1 MSNAEA
7 PAPLSL
13 EGLNLKIAALKE
25 NEQPG
30 IQPSSSWLQPIS
42 PEFIPINYDSVAGD
56 IHSAVA
62 SSNDPY
68 EILDFLVDNPSLTLL
83 TISSGEKGEALAL
96 HHFKAFER
104 GGEKVY
110 HALLGHGD
118 SAIAVQVLPSRLFNT
133 NTIMVPTLDS
143 ILATSDPASEAIAEE
158 VEEKQISNSVILSPS
173 LAKTILET
181 NPNLSISAIK
191 QLVLEVSHELDSNA
205 KMRWQQQQANLE
217 EGVQL
222 GSWDNQPIRDNLS
235 VIQSVRAWDASNKR
249 DAAFKL
255 NFEPQ
260 VQSWQKEA
268 NANLL
273 RNQRATLTPDR
284 PTDNPAHSL
293 VIPRRKTPPPP
304 GTSSTPTKPPLPP
317 PRLCPSPA
325 SNGPL
330 LESTLLKVA
339 SCMEQ
344 MTNNQTAQLAEKNST
359 SKHVIEMLKNASTI
373 DGQEQAPQLTQPMK
387 DFLKAPAHTRGVNKG
402 LFVHP
407 FGNPDNV
414 CITNLPPPGANS
426 NQELDRSRLKEEE
439 ANGRELSEKEREALY
454 GSKLLPARTIYHLK
468 EKTKAWAAFANEA
481 HGPDSIAANVAADW
495 DEWVQNN
502 IQLLKER
509 SIAIDKDLAARIE
522 HIIDD
527 SFNQYYEEAMHGV
540 PDESI
545 LESDTIRRGIL
556 RGTVKPDLPK
566 IVFDVLHPQPKRDRT
581 DRDRGSAGG
590 GGGGPTKKARF
601 EIVHH
606 DNQGRTCNSNCPRAV
621 AHKSPQGNAARMDKL
636 RKARKDATE
645 WYKNNKKPSDPNFDL
660 SPSHHTHTHPEETQT
675 IPHHHIIFST
685 ITADEETTN
694 RPEGHV
700 VIPRAIRREDNRR
713 RRRRGVRRRDH
724 IDLPI
729 ARAGAQSKSDFRY
742 DFSLE
747 AAEHNS
753 AILAAHNYDLAA
765 AISSQGFTELTMG
778 SEIRPIAQLDRLLR
792 HHPHYEEARKL
803 LLEGVDYPA
812 ADLPEETRRARLESQ
827 LRKGNQ
833 ASALTQEALPI
844 ITKLMIDDIVKGY
857 ALIVTIDCIKRL
869 KDAEVYPMGLQ
880 HQLTVN
886 EKGETIPKK
895 RLTQNLSADRK
906 SGLSINQRISLE
918 DLPPTKYGWALLRY
932 VHLIHHIRYRNPG
945 RRILCNKIDID
956 KAYRRIH
963 TTPTVSAKCCATWKL
978 HEINDATGE
987 ISKESDVDIATIMN
1001 RLPFGSRPAPAYFS
1015 QISEITFDLANDL
1028 IRCQLWDPSTT
1039 PPPLQHELPARNAY
1053 QTTRPS
1059 ASLSKPT
1066 WNSRRMWMEAARATS
1081 TTAQPPYS
1089 IRPKTPKWPHEAS
1102 IRKLLAE
1109 GGLKELIIFLGWL
1122 INTRAFTIALP
1133 KEKAS
1138 AWIRSIVEV
1147 INKPSAQWQELATLV
1162 GRLNHAC
1169 YVIPSAR
1176 HFINRIRRAQ
1186 ELADKYRSIRIDD
1199 ETKRD
1204 LLLWIDL
1211 LRKASGGISIN
1222 NIVYR
1227 KPTCIPITDA
1237 SEIGIGGYCLN
1248 SNKLWRYQ
1256 FNTYEQRSFTLN
1268 AKEYIAS
1275 VVGAIIALEDDSSS
1289 HPCVASLS
1297 DSTSTV
1303 AWLHKSNHDPN
1314 SHPIHNAI
1322 ARWHARESSR
1332 GKRLR
1337 LLPARPWTIVA
1348 SDRPDPRLTQSGSKY
1363 LMITR
1368 QIRSYTKVDAP
1379 PKHQKA
1385 LPPEVY
1391 RQTLRN
1397 ATQPREQAR
1406 AQQLGAS
1413 VFFCMRSCEYSK
1425 TPRKEQKTRTLRPC
1439 DITFRVGGREIP
1451 HDHPDLH
1458 LALTVIQRLRSY
1470 PNYNDEWRC
1479 TPTDGKRFSNISSSE
1494 YLADIR
1500 IAVDIIGKDVLGFT
1514 SAEVGTHSNRSGGA
1528 MMMYLAKTP
1537 PYTIMMQGRWHSN
1550 AFLRYIEKQVLE
1562 FSQGVARKML
1572 LRNTFFNVPLR
1583 PSTAPLEP
1591 ASEAE

>member
-1 MSNAEA
+1 MISQSPA
-7 PAPLSL
+7 PAP
-13 EGLNLKIAALKE
+13 
-25 NEQPG
+25 
-30 IQPSSSWLQPIS
+30 
-42 PEFIPINYDSVAGD
+42 
-56 IHSAVA
+56 
-62 SSNDPY
+62 
-68 EILDFLVDNPSLTLL
+68 
-83 TISSGEKGEALAL
+83 
-96 HHFKAFER
+96 
-104 GGEKVY
+104 
-110 HALLGHGD
+110 
-118 SAIAVQVLPSRLFNT
+118 
-133 NTIMVPTLDS
+133 
-143 ILATSDPASEAIAEE
+143 
-158 VEEKQISNSVILSPS
+158 
-173 LAKTILET
+173 
-181 NPNLSISAIK
+181 
-191 QLVLEVSHELDSNA
+191 
-205 KMRWQQQQANLE
+205 
-217 EGVQL
+217 
-222 GSWDNQPIRDNLS
+222 
-235 VIQSVRAWDASNKR
+235 
-249 DAAFKL
+249 
-255 NFEPQ
+255 
-260 VQSWQKEA
+260 
-268 NANLL
+268 
-273 RNQRATLTPDR
+273 
-284 PTDNPAHSL
+284 
-293 VIPRRKTPPPP
+293 
-304 GTSSTPTKPPLPP
+304 
-317 PRLCPSPA
+317 
-325 SNGPL
+325 
-330 LESTLLKVA
+330 
-339 SCMEQ
+339 
-344 MTNNQTAQLAEKNST
+344 
-359 SKHVIEMLKNASTI
+359 
-373 DGQEQAPQLTQPMK
+373 
-387 DFLKAPAHTRGVNKG
+387 
-402 LFVHP
+402 
-407 FGNPDNV
+407 
-414 CITNLPPPGANS
+414 
-426 NQELDRSRLKEEE
+426 
-439 ANGRELSEKEREALY
+439 
-454 GSKLLPARTIYHLK
+454 
-468 EKTKAWAAFANEA
+468 
-481 HGPDSIAANVAADW
+481 
-495 DEWVQNN
+495 
-502 IQLLKER
+502 
-509 SIAIDKDLAARIE
+509 
-522 HIIDD
+522 
-527 SFNQYYEEAMHGV
+527 
-540 PDESI
+540 
-545 LESDTIRRGIL
+545 
-556 RGTVKPDLPK
+556 
-566 IVFDVLHPQPKRDRT
+566 
-581 DRDRGSAGG
+581 
-590 GGGGPTKKARF
+590 
-601 EIVHH
+601 
-606 DNQGRTCNSNCPRAV
+606 
-621 AHKSPQGNAARMDKL
+621 
-636 RKARKDATE
+636 
-645 WYKNNKKPSDPNFDL
+645 
-660 SPSHHTHTHPEETQT
+660 
-675 IPHHHIIFST
+675 
-685 ITADEETTN
+685 N
-694 RPEGHV
+694 R
-700 VIPRAIRREDNRR
+700 
-713 RRRRGVRRRDH
+713 
-724 IDLPI
+724 
-729 ARAGAQSKSDFRY
+729 SDFRY

-1039 PPPLQHELPARNAY
+1039 PPPLQHELPAPQRLPNDAAFGIALEADVEFEENVDGGCEGYIDDSATAVLDTPENAQMVERTRNCNMMALHL
-1053 QTTRPS
+1053 TFRPN
-1059 ASLSKPT
+1059 AGEREPIP
-1066 WNSRRMWMEAARATS
+1066 R
-1081 TTAQPPYS
+1081 
-1089 IRPKTPKWPHEAS
+1089 PHEAS

-1322 ARWHARESSR
+1322 ARWHARNLLAANACDYSQHVPGSENYVADSLSR
-1332 GKRLR
+1332 DHHLTDTKLLSLLQTTVPH
-1337 LLPARPWTIVA
+1337 LLPPNPQIITL
-1348 SDRPDPRLTQSGSKY
+1348 SDQIISKIAGLAHLEPKKRELNWRLTPSTLAAGVTGWNSSPSKPN
-1363 LMITR
+1363 
-1368 QIRSYTKVDAP
+1368 SAP
-1379 PKHQKA
+1379 
-1385 LPPEVY
+1385 
-1391 RQTLRN
+1391 
-1397 ATQPREQAR
+1397 
-1406 AQQLGAS
+1406 
-1413 VFFCMRSCEYSK
+1413 
-1425 TPRKEQKTRTLRPC
+1425 
-1439 DITFRVGGREIP
+1439 
-1451 HDHPDLH
+1451 
-1458 LALTVIQRLRSY
+1458 
-1470 PNYNDEWRC
+1470 
-1479 TPTDGKRFSNISSSE
+1479 TPTWTG
-1494 YLADIR
+1494 
-1500 IAVDIIGKDVLGFT
+1500 
-1514 SAEVGTHSNRSGGA
+1514 
-1528 MMMYLAKTP
+1528 TP
-1537 PYTIMMQGRWHSN
+1537 PS
-1550 AFLRYIEKQVLE
+1550 IEPV
-1562 FSQGVARKML
+1562 SYAPSWMTCAAGSSPNRI
-1572 LRNTFFNVPLR
+1572 PLR
-1583 PSTAPLEP
+1583 GIPRSRPSIMWHRPSSQVIGQTP
-1591 ASEAE
+1591 ASPNPDRSTS

>member
-30 IQPSSSWLQPIS
+30 IQPSSSWLQSIS

-273 RNQRATLTPDR
+273 RNQRSNVTPDR
-284 PTDNPAHSL
+284 PTDNPAQF
-293 VIPRRKTPPPP
+293 PRDTSAED
-304 GTSSTPTKPPLPP
+304 SSTARNIFNTNETTASSAPESA
-317 PRLCPSPA
+317 PSPA

-387 DFLKAPAHTRGVNKG
+387 DFLKAPAHTVQINLQIALKRHDASAKPTARFERGVNKG

-606 DNQGRTCNSNCPRAV
+606 DNQGRELKMSREQYQRVINGARAAKAIYAPKYNEDTSECLRYCFEGTCNSNCPRAV

-645 WYKNNKKPSDPNFDL
+645 WYKNNKKPSDPNF
-660 SPSHHTHTHPEETQT
+660 E
-675 IPHHHIIFST
+675 
-685 ITADEETTN
+685 
-694 RPEGHV
+694 
-700 VIPRAIRREDNRR
+700 
-713 RRRRGVRRRDH
+713 
-724 IDLPI
+724 
-729 ARAGAQSKSDFRY
+729 
-742 DFSLE
+742 
-747 AAEHNS
+747 
-753 AILAAHNYDLAA
+753 
-765 AISSQGFTELTMG
+765 
-778 SEIRPIAQLDRLLR
+778 
-792 HHPHYEEARKL
+792 
-803 LLEGVDYPA
+803 
-812 ADLPEETRRARLESQ
+812 
-827 LRKGNQ
+827 
-833 ASALTQEALPI
+833 
-844 ITKLMIDDIVKGY
+844 
-857 ALIVTIDCIKRL
+857 
-869 KDAEVYPMGLQ
+869 
-880 HQLTVN
+880 
-886 EKGETIPKK
+886 
-895 RLTQNLSADRK
+895 
-906 SGLSINQRISLE
+906 
-918 DLPPTKYGWALLRY
+918 
-932 VHLIHHIRYRNPG
+932 
-945 RRILCNKIDID
+945 
-956 KAYRRIH
+956 
-963 TTPTVSAKCCATWKL
+963 
-978 HEINDATGE
+978 
-987 ISKESDVDIATIMN
+987 
-1001 RLPFGSRPAPAYFS
+1001 
-1015 QISEITFDLANDL
+1015 
-1028 IRCQLWDPSTT
+1028 
-1039 PPPLQHELPARNAY
+1039 
-1053 QTTRPS
+1053 
-1059 ASLSKPT
+1059 
-1066 WNSRRMWMEAARATS
+1066 
-1081 TTAQPPYS
+1081 
-1089 IRPKTPKWPHEAS
+1089 
-1102 IRKLLAE
+1102 
-1109 GGLKELIIFLGWL
+1109 
-1122 INTRAFTIALP
+1122 
-1133 KEKAS
+1133 
-1138 AWIRSIVEV
+1138 
-1147 INKPSAQWQELATLV
+1147 
-1162 GRLNHAC
+1162 
-1169 YVIPSAR
+1169 
-1176 HFINRIRRAQ
+1176 
-1186 ELADKYRSIRIDD
+1186 
-1199 ETKRD
+1199 
-1204 LLLWIDL
+1204 
-1211 LRKASGGISIN
+1211 
-1222 NIVYR
+1222 
-1227 KPTCIPITDA
+1227 
-1237 SEIGIGGYCLN
+1237 
-1248 SNKLWRYQ
+1248 
-1256 FNTYEQRSFTLN
+1256 
-1268 AKEYIAS
+1268 
-1275 VVGAIIALEDDSSS
+1275 
-1289 HPCVASLS
+1289 
-1297 DSTSTV
+1297 
-1303 AWLHKSNHDPN
+1303 
-1314 SHPIHNAI
+1314 
-1322 ARWHARESSR
+1322 
-1332 GKRLR
+1332 
-1337 LLPARPWTIVA
+1337 
-1348 SDRPDPRLTQSGSKY
+1348 
-1363 LMITR
+1363 
-1368 QIRSYTKVDAP
+1368 
-1379 PKHQKA
+1379 
-1385 LPPEVY
+1385 
-1391 RQTLRN
+1391 
-1397 ATQPREQAR
+1397 
-1406 AQQLGAS
+1406 
-1413 VFFCMRSCEYSK
+1413 
-1425 TPRKEQKTRTLRPC
+1425 
-1439 DITFRVGGREIP
+1439 
-1451 HDHPDLH
+1451 
-1458 LALTVIQRLRSY
+1458 
-1470 PNYNDEWRC
+1470 
-1479 TPTDGKRFSNISSSE
+1479 
-1494 YLADIR
+1494 
-1500 IAVDIIGKDVLGFT
+1500 
-1514 SAEVGTHSNRSGGA
+1514 
-1528 MMMYLAKTP
+1528 
-1537 PYTIMMQGRWHSN
+1537 
-1550 AFLRYIEKQVLE
+1550 
-1562 FSQGVARKML
+1562 
-1572 LRNTFFNVPLR
+1572 
-1583 PSTAPLEP
+1583 
-1591 ASEAE
+1591 